1 MKREW
6 IELMKKSGKLKLTF
20 WENTSHYLIV
30 VFLFIPLILSIYGF
44 FEYYITKTYTGVRT
58 PFEMFNVSYPFAF
71 LGLLFYFIQ
80 NNRLKFKVIQ
90 TNLSKEKLL
99 EIIKETGNELEW
111 RTEKKTNDYFI
122 NVTNPKWSSGSWG
135 ERITII
141 IDNNRILINSICDPD
156 KKSSVISAGRNKKN
170 VNTLIQNIKKASC

>member
-1 MKREW
+1 M
-6 IELMKKSGKLKLTF
+6 
-20 WENTSHYLIV
+20 
-30 VFLFIPLILSIYGF
+30 
-44 FEYYITKTYTGVRT
+44 
-58 PFEMFNVSYPFAF
+58 
-71 LGLLFYFIQ
+71 
-80 NNRLKFKVIQ
+80 KFKVIQ

-122 NVTNPKWSSGSWG
+122 NVTNPKWCSGSWG